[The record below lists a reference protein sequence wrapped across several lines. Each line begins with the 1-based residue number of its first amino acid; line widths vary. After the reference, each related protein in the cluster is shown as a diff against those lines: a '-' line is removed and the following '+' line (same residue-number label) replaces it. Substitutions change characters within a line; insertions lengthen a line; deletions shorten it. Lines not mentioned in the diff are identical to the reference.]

1 MSGSYFTRLLRLA
14 YLAPDIT
21 KAILYG
27 RQPYD
32 LTAAKLL
39 RESGL
44 PLDWP
49 AQRQALGFT

>member
-39 RESGL
+39 RESRL